1 MASTRH
7 NTTANSANFILD
19 AARELILAVGVRR
32 TTLTDVA
39 RRAGLSRMTIY
50 RSWPDVRSL
59 VADLMTREWVLVANR
74 FATEDPVTAAV
85 SVVRTLRDHPLW
97 RKIVEVD
104 PELLLPYLMERRGAG
119 HEAILALIE
128 AAIARDQRSGTVRP
142 GDPATLARTVLLT
155 AQSFLISGS
164 TMLTPLTRDDPGPQP
179 PEISQ
184 GLPTALTWDDLDAEL
199 ATILERYLK
208 P

>member
-1 MASTRH
+1 MASIRH
-7 NTTANSANFILD
+7 NTTASSGELVLD
-19 AARELILAVGVRR
+19 AAREVILAVGVRR

-59 VADLMTREWVLVANR
+59 VADLMTREWMLVADG
-74 FATEDPVTAAV
+74 FSTEDPVTAAV
-85 SVVRTLRDHPLW
+85 AVVRALRDHPLW

-104 PELLLPYLMERRGAG
+104 PELLLPYLTERRGSSQ
-119 HEAILALIE
+119 EAMLALIE
-128 AAIARDQRSGTVRP
+128 AAIARGQRSGTVRP
-142 GDPATLARTVLLT
+142 GAPATLARAVLLT

-164 TMLTPLTRDDPGPQP
+164 TMLAPLARDNPGAPLTPG
-179 PEISQ
+179 
-184 GLPTALTWDDLDAEL
+184 DLDAEL
-199 ATILERYLK
+199 ATILERYLR

>member
-1 MASTRH
+1 MPSIRH
-7 NTTANSANFILD
+7 NTTANSEELVLD
-19 AARELILAVGVRR
+19 AAREVILAVGVRR
-32 TTLTDVA
+32 ATLTDVA

-59 VADLMTREWVLVANR
+59 VADLMTREWMLVADG

-85 SVVRTLRDHPLW
+85 AVVRALRDHPLW

-104 PELLLPYLMERRGAG
+104 PELLLPYLTERRGSSQ
-119 HEAILALIE
+119 EAMLALIE
-128 AAIARDQRSGTVRP
+128 AAIARGQRSGTVRP
-142 GDPATLARTVLLT
+142 GAPATLARTVLLT

-164 TMLTPLTRDDPGPQP
+164 TMLAPLARDNPGTPLASG
-179 PEISQ
+179 
-184 GLPTALTWDDLDAEL
+184 DLDAEL
-199 ATILERYLK
+199 ATILERYLR

>member
-1 MASTRH
+1 M
-7 NTTANSANFILD
+7 
-19 AARELILAVGVRR
+19 ILAVGVRR

-59 VADLMTREWVLVANR
+59 VADLMTREWVRVAGG
-74 FATEDPVTAAV
+74 FATEEPVGAAV

-104 PELLLPYLMERRGAG
+104 PELLLPYLTERRGSSQ
-119 HEAILALIE
+119 EAMLSMIE
-128 AAIARDQRSGTVRP
+128 AAIARGQRSGTVRP
-142 GDPATLARTVLLT
+142 GDPAALARSVLLT
-155 AQSFLISGS
+155 AQSFLISGP
-164 TMLTPLTRDDPGPQP
+164 TMLAPLTRDDPARRP
-179 PEISQ
+179 PD
-184 GLPTALTWDDLDAEL
+184 PLTPDDLDAEL
-199 ATILERYLK
+199 ATILERYLR